1 MENAAHILIVDDD
14 TRLRDL
20 LRKFLSEA
28 GFRVTAAE
36 DAAAARAK
44 LKGIAFDLLVVDVM
58 MPGESGLDLTRA
70 LRGANG
76 ATSTVPILMLTAM
89 GEPDD
94 RISGL
99 EHGADDYLSKPF
111 EPRELLLRIHN
122 ILKRTQPA
130 AAAAAEVLFG
140 PWRFDVAREAL
151 WQGDDPVRL
160 TEAEGRL
167 LAVLARKPG
176 ATVSRDELAEA
187 TGGDVNSRSID
198 VQVTRLR
205 RKIESDPKVPRH
217 LQTVRGKGYV
227 LWAD

>member
-20 LRKFLSEA
+20 LRKFLTEA
-28 GFRVTAAE
+28 GFRITAAE
-36 DAAAARAK
+36 NAEAARAK

-58 MPGESGLDLTRA
+58 MPGESGLDLTRS
-70 LRGANG
+70 LRQ
-76 ATSTVPILMLTAM
+76 TSAVPILMLTAM
-89 GEPDD
+89 GESDD
-94 RISGL
+94 RINGL
-99 EHGADDYLSKPF
+99 EQGADDYLPKPF

-122 ILKRTQPA
+122 ILKRAQPA
-130 AAAAAEVLFG
+130 AVAADEIRFG
-140 PWRFDVAREAL
+140 PWRFDVRRETL
-151 WQGDDPVRL
+151 WQDDDPVRL

-167 LAVLARKPG
+167 LAVLAKKPG
-176 ATVSRDELAEA
+176 ATVSRDELANA
-187 TGGDVNSRSID
+187 TGGDVNTRSID

-205 RKIESDPKVPRH
+205 RKIEQDPKAPRH